1 VDNEIHRITGGIGN
15 DRRYNRHGR
24 RAAPIVEARW
34 MKTAMMTNLQTA
46 IPRYSFTRPRRTLLL
61 WLVGPLVLIL
71 LGVFAGGEL
80 GTEDAFTSD
89 PESVQAARLL
99 GSEWGTM
106 DHSDDYPELLVV
118 ESGGTTLDDPAYE
131 TAVDNLVASLEAH
144 GAAAVTW
151 YQASAAGDDRAAA
164 LGSADGTTTIIPYRP
179 GDDIYAADDAV
190 RQAAEAAGF
199 DVHFVSEDRFDDAMH
214 ELTGNDLVRSE
225 VIGLPAALLV
235 LIVVFGALVAAGLP
249 IVLSVV
255 SMVGAI
261 GLTLLLGRVT
271 TMSIYALNM
280 ISMFGLAIGVDY
292 ALFIVDRFREERRA
306 GHAPLVA
313 IERTAAT
320 AGRAVLFSGV
330 TVAIS
335 LLGMFLLP
343 TTLFRSLAAGAI
355 LVVLVALLATVTLLP
370 ALLALS
376 GSKLDWPRRNR
387 ASVVPAN
394 DAGSDRLVRLVLR
407 RPGISAV
414 LAVAFLVVL
423 ALPALSMERG
433 SAGIESMPPG
443 DLRDGY
449 EILARDFAAGMTEP
463 VEIVIAGSNDDET
476 NAAIDSLLADLSS
489 DGAFATPTGRAWN
502 DAGTVALIDV
512 PLAIDGNTPEAYAAI
527 ERLRSDLIPAAF
539 SATDAEVLVGG
550 DVAETTDLD
559 ALVDLW
565 TPRVLALVL
574 GLSFVVLLLAFRSI
588 VVPVKAILLNVLSVA
603 AAYGAMVFVFQQGHG
618 VDLFGFQQ
626 TPTIEAWIPI
636 FLFSILFG
644 LSMDYHIFLLSRIRE
659 AWDRSG
665 NNSLAV
671 AEGLHSTRRI
681 ITGAAAI
688 MVVVFAAFATADLVM
703 FQQLGFG
710 LAVAIL
716 LDATIIRLVLVPA
729 SMRLLGNWN
738 WYFPRWLEWLPRVQ
752 LESTTISGAAVG
764 GD

>member
-1 VDNEIHRITGGIGN
+1 VN
-15 DRRYNRHGR
+15 D
-24 RAAPIVEARW
+24 
-34 MKTAMMTNLQTA
+34 
-46 IPRYSFTRPRRTLLL
+46 
-61 WLVGPLVLIL
+61 
-71 LGVFAGGEL
+71 
-80 GTEDAFTSD
+80 
-89 PESVQAARLL
+89 
-99 GSEWGTM
+99 
-106 DHSDDYPELLVV
+106 
-118 ESGGTTLDDPAYE
+118 
-131 TAVDNLVASLEAH
+131 LVAALDAH
-144 GAAAVTW
+144 GAVAISW
-151 YQASAAGDDRAAA
+151 YQASAAGDDRASA
-164 LGSADGTTTIIPYRP
+164 LGSAEGTTTLIPYRP
-179 GDDIYAADDAV
+179 GEDIYAADDAV
-190 RQAAEAAGF
+190 REAAAAAGF
-199 DVHFVSEDRFDDAMH
+199 DVHFVSEDRFDEAMH

-255 SMVGAI
+255 SMVAAI

-271 TMSIYALNM
+271 SMSIYALNM
-280 ISMFGLAIGVDY
+280 ISMFGLAVGVDY

-306 GHAPLVA
+306 GHAPLIA

-376 GSKLDWPRRNR
+376 GSKLDWPRRSR
-387 ASVVPAN
+387 TSVAPTN

-414 LAVAFLVVL
+414 VAVAFLVVL

-433 SAGIESMPPG
+433 AAGIESMPPG

-463 VEIVIAGSNDDET
+463 VEIVIAGSNDDAT
-476 NAAIDSLLADLSS
+476 NAAIDSLLTDLSS
-489 DGAFATPTGRAWN
+489 DDAFAMPTGRTWN
-502 DAGTVALIDV
+502 DAGTIALVEV
-512 PLAIDGNTPEAYAAI
+512 PLAIDGNTPDAYAAI
-527 ERLRSDLIPAAF
+527 ERLRSALIPTAF
-539 SATDAEVLVGG
+539 AATDAEVLVGG
-550 DVAETTDLD
+550 DVAETADLD
-559 ALVDLW
+559 ELIDLW
-565 TPRVLALVL
+565 TPRVLGLVL
-574 GLSFVVLLLAFRSI
+574 GLSFLVLLLAFRSI
-588 VVPVKAILLNVLSVA
+588 VVPVKAILLNLLSVA

-659 AWDRSG
+659 AWDRTG
-665 NNSLAV
+665 DNSLAV
-671 AEGLHSTRRI
+671 AEGLHATRRI

-716 LDATIIRLVLVPA
+716 LDATVIRLVLVPA
-729 SMRLLGNWN
+729 SMRLLGGRN
-738 WYFPRWLEWLPRVQ
+738 WYFPRWLEWLPRVHVDAP
-752 LESTTISGAAVG
+752 ISPASAHGA
-764 GD
+764 D